1 LGLRDDREDLNGS
14 FGDVIE
20 HPYLINPEA
29 ILGPVQPTKSL
40 DTTLADALRLVPQVA
55 FDGISHPGA
64 NIGAQASQ
72 GPDGPRG
79 ENDLETHLA
88 RL

>member
-1 LGLRDDREDLNGS
+1 M
-14 FGDVIE
+14 
-20 HPYLINPEA
+20 
-29 ILGPVQPTKSL
+29 
-40 DTTLADALRLVPQVA
+40 PQVA

-64 NIGAQASQ
+64 DIGPQAAQ
-72 GPDGPRG
+72 GPDGPWG